1 VPQSGE
7 VQPPVPQSGELE
19 SPAPQSGEAK
29 TDTDRPQSGTSDNP
43 QSGDDV
49 MANVLLAVQEAQP
62 DTTPA
67 APVSTTP
74 VPPPEDDDS
83 SNQTPEKPYTPLP
96 FNALQTRFAEG

>member
-7 VQPPVPQSGELE
+7 VQPPLPQSGEIE
-19 SPAPQSGEAK
+19 SPVPQSGEAK
-29 TDTDRPQSGTSDNP
+29 ADTNMPQSGPTEQP

-49 MANVLLAVQEAQP
+49 MANVLLAVQDAQP
-62 DTTPA
+62 DTI
-67 APVSTTP
+67 PVSNTP